1 DGVRI
6 KFFLSDDKA
15 SRELR
20 RAGYQL
26 LVEEE
31 WNFTIRNRNYIST
44 LCLEKPSD
52 STWMVLYK

>member
-52 STWMVLYK
+52 SAWMVLYK